1 MTYTVAHP
9 FAYYA
14 TLSAAM
20 IVCLYLFVSTERK
33 LHLTRRRLQRQVDEL
48 GRESTATIGQV
59 ASIETRFGQWADRT
73 KDLEERVAGLAS
85 VRRPQAM
92 TTGVDANQRAQVLRM
107 ARRGDRADQ
116 IAAELRIPKSEVDLL
131 VKVQRAVVRAF

>member
-1 MTYTVAHP
+1 MNYTVAHP

-20 IVCLYLFVSTERK
+20 IVCLYLFITTERK
-33 LHLTRRRLQRQVDEL
+33 LHFTRRRLQRQVDEL
-48 GRESTATIGQV
+48 GRESTVAAGQI
-59 ASIETRFGQWADRT
+59 ASIETRFGEWADRT
-73 KDLEERVAGLAS
+73 KDLEERVAGLSA

-92 TTGVDANQRAQVLRM
+92 TTGVDANQRSQVLRM

-131 VKVQRAVVRAF
+131 LKVQRAVVRAF